1 MTRFADR
8 IRRWHG
14 KWAALLPILMV
25 EFVVVLGFGAL
36 LPVLPLYVVEHGVDI
51 PTLGL
56 ITAAWG
62 IAKLFSEPIFGY
74 IADRTSRKPIMVA
87 GLVLFGVFTAL
98 PLIFTAPLAL
108 FLLRLLAGA
117 SAGMYDPAARG
128 IIVDAT
134 EEGERGE
141 AFGLFAAFQ
150 MGGLLFGPVLGAF
163 GAALGGGYGFPFA
176 LTGGLALVSA
186 VYLAVALP
194 SGGVRRVGFAAGPVS
209 DRPGVVTGAEVAA
222 AGEPG
227 LVQAPMGHL
236 FNRLLLAALVMNL
249 GFALAIGVYE
259 VVWSLYLEMLGAS
272 IEWIGFTFTLFALP
286 VLFLSAYAGRLIDRH
301 GGLRFAVVGGLA
313 IAGCGILYA
322 LSTEP
327 VFPAL
332 VILIEATATAFV
344 APALYSLLASG
355 TPVGRSST
363 AQGIFGASTQVGII
377 VASLLAG
384 QLYAIDPRWPFL
396 AFVGGTTLAILLGLL
411 IAWGAQP
418 LSRTTAAAGACLV
431 LVAMLTGCTA
441 TPQAT
446 QLPAPSP
453 SAAGTA
459 GASEASPS
467 IDPSASAQATPP
479 GPPGSTEPVIPDPS
493 PTATATTYVVRP
505 GDSLTSIADRF
516 DVSVGQLLV
525 ANPEIQ
531 NADDIRSGDS
541 IIIPTPDAPT
551 SLPRADGISDAR
563 GDLLDLD
570 DQPTFATGAVDLTGL
585 GARLDAD
592 TIFLELRVGAPPPA
606 LSPDVEQIIYTVNI
620 DTTDDGEPD
629 FRLIASNALDATAD
643 YAASFTDLAIE
654 VTSPV
659 GSFPGTFEVAG
670 AALRF
675 GVLRSAL
682 GEPRQYAIAVTAERR
697 FFPGGVGDPE
707 VEAAVDRA
715 PDQQWPRANAR
726 WLEIGR

>member
-1 MTRFADR
+1 MTRVAQR
-8 IRRWHG
+8 IQRWHG
-14 KWAALLPILMV
+14 KWAALLPILVV

-62 IAKLFSEPIFGY
+62 IAKLFSEPVFGY
-74 IADRTSRKPIMVA
+74 IADRTSRKPIMVT
-87 GLVLFGVFTAL
+87 GLVLFGIFTAL

-194 SGGVRRVGFAAGPVS
+194 SGGVRRVGVAASAVS
-209 DRPGVVTGAEVAA
+209 DRPGVTQAEMSA
-222 AGEPG
+222 AGKPG
-227 LVQAPMGHL
+227 LIQAPIGHL
-236 FNRLLLAALVMNL
+236 FNRLLLAAVVMNL

-301 GGLRFAVVGGLA
+301 GGLRFVVVGGLA

-332 VILIEATATAFV
+332 VILVEATATAFV

-396 AFVGGTTLAILLGLL
+396 AFVGGTTVAIFLGLL
-411 IAWGAQP
+411 IAWGARP
-418 LSRTTAAAGACLV
+418 LSRATAASTASL
-431 LVAMLTGCTA
+431 MLIVILIGCTA
-441 TPQAT
+441 
-446 QLPAPSP
+446 APPPSQSP
-453 SAAGTA
+453 SSSPSVSETPAASG
-459 GASEASPS
+459 ASPS
-467 IDPSASAQATPP
+467 PTASSGTATPS
-479 GPPGSTEPVIPDPS
+479 GPSGSTKPVIPDPS
-493 PTATATTYVVRP
+493 PVATATAYVVEP
-505 GDSLTSIADRF
+505 GDSLSAIADRF
-516 DVSVGQLLV
+516 GVSVGQILA
-525 ANPEIQ
+525 ANPDIED
-531 NADDIRSGDS
+531 ADDIRSGDS
-541 IIIPTPDAPT
+541 IIIPTPDAPS
-551 SLPRADGISDAR
+551 SLPRADGISDAP

-592 TIFLELRVGAPPPA
+592 TIFLELLVIAPPPA
-606 LSPDVEQIIYTVNI
+606 LSPDVEQITYTVNI

-629 FRLIASNALDATAD
+629 FRLIASNALDPDAD
-643 YAASFTDLAIE
+643 YAASFIDLATE

-675 GVLRSAL
+675 EVLRSAL
-682 GEPRQYAIAVTAERR
+682 GDPRQYAIAVTAERR
-697 FFPGGVGDPE
+697 FFPGGVDDPE

-715 PDQQWPRANAR
+715 PDQQWPRVNAR

>member
-1 MTRFADR
+1 MTRVAQR

-14 KWAALLPILMV
+14 KWAALLPILVV

-62 IAKLFSEPIFGY
+62 IAKLFAEPIFGY

-87 GLVLFGVFTAL
+87 GLVLFGIFTAL

-108 FLLRLLAGA
+108 FLLRLAAGA

-163 GAALGGGYGFPFA
+163 GAAFGGGYGFPFA
-176 LTGGLALVSA
+176 LTGGLAIASA

-194 SGGVRRVGFAAGPVS
+194 AGRPRRVGSLVAAGAGPAAS
-209 DRPGVVTGAEVAA
+209 EASGAVTDVEVAGA
-222 AGEPG
+222 AEPAI
-227 LVQAPMGHL
+227 VQAPLSRL
-236 FNRLLLAALVMNL
+236 FNRLLLAAVVMNL

-286 VLFLSAYAGRLIDRH
+286 VLFLSAYAGRLVDRH

-313 IAGCGILYA
+313 IAACGVLYA

-327 VFPAL
+327 FFPAL

-355 TPVGRSST
+355 TPAGRSST

-396 AFVGGTTLAILLGLL
+396 AFVGGTTGAILLGLL
-411 IAWGAQP
+411 IC
-418 LSRTTAAAGACLV
+418 R
-431 LVAMLTGCTA
+431 
-441 TPQAT
+441 
-446 QLPAPSP
+446 
-453 SAAGTA
+453 
-459 GASEASPS
+459 
-467 IDPSASAQATPP
+467 
-479 GPPGSTEPVIPDPS
+479 
-493 PTATATTYVVRP
+493 
-505 GDSLTSIADRF
+505 
-516 DVSVGQLLV
+516 
-525 ANPEIQ
+525 
-531 NADDIRSGDS
+531 
-541 IIIPTPDAPT
+541 
-551 SLPRADGISDAR
+551 
-563 GDLLDLD
+563 
-570 DQPTFATGAVDLTGL
+570 
-585 GARLDAD
+585 GARP
-592 TIFLELRVGAPPPA
+592 ISRV
-606 LSPDVEQIIYTVNI
+606 
-620 DTTDDGEPD
+620 
-629 FRLIASNALDATAD
+629 ASVSAT
-643 YAASFTDLAIE
+643 S
-654 VTSPV
+654 
-659 GSFPGTFEVAG
+659 
-670 AALRF
+670 
-675 GVLRSAL
+675 
-682 GEPRQYAIAVTAERR
+682 
-697 FFPGGVGDPE
+697 
-707 VEAAVDRA
+707 
-715 PDQQWPRANAR
+715 
-726 WLEIGR
+726 

>member
-1 MTRFADR
+1 MTRVADR

-14 KWAALLPILMV
+14 KWAALLPILVV

-163 GAALGGGYGFPFA
+163 GAAFGGGYGFPFA

-194 SGGVRRVGFAAGPVS
+194 SGGVRRVGGPS
-209 DRPGVVTGAEVAA
+209 PAQGDDQGAVTEDEVAGA
-222 AGEPG
+222 VEPPI
-227 LVQAPMGHL
+227 VQAPLGHL
-236 FNRLLLAALVMNL
+236 FNRLLLAAVVMNL

-286 VLFLSAYAGRLIDRH
+286 VLFLSAYAGRLVDRH
-301 GGLRFAVVGGLA
+301 GGLLFAVVGGLV

-363 AQGIFGASTQVGII
+363 TQGIFGASTQVGII

-396 AFVGGTTLAILLGLL
+396 AFVGGTTIAILLGVL
-411 IAWGAQP
+411 IAWGARP
-418 LSRTTAAAGACLV
+418 LLRATAASAATLV
-431 LVAMLTGCTA
+431 LIVALAGCTA
-441 TPQAT
+441 APPPVP
-446 QLPAPSP
+446 LPSGTSSVSSAGPSSSPSSAPSAP
-453 SAAGTA
+453 
-459 GASEASPS
+459 ASSTASPE
-467 IDPSASAQATPP
+467 PSGSAVP
-479 GPPGSTEPVIPDPS
+479 EPS
-493 PTATATTYVVRP
+493 PVATATAYVVQP
-505 GDSLTSIADRF
+505 GDSLSSIATRF
-516 DVSVGQLLV
+516 GVSVGQILA
-525 ANPEIQ
+525 ANPEIE
-531 NADDIRSGDS
+531 NADAIRSGDR
-541 IIIPTPDAPT
+541 ITIPTPDAPT
-551 SLPRADGISDAR
+551 GLPRADGISDAP
-563 GDLLDLD
+563 GDLLDLE
-570 DQPTFATGAVDLTGL
+570 DQPTFATGAVDLSGL
-585 GARLDAD
+585 GARLDAE
-592 TIFLELRVGAPPPA
+592 TVFIELLVMAPPPA
-606 LSPDVEQIIYTVNI
+606 ASPDVEQISYTINI

-629 FRLIASNALDATAD
+629 FRLIASNAVDPSQD
-643 YAASFTDLAIE
+643 YAATLTDLATDA
-654 VTSPV
+654 TSPA
-659 GSFPGTFEVAG
+659 GGFPGTFEVDG

-675 GVLRSAL
+675 EVFRSVL
-682 GEPRQYAIAVTAERR
+682 GDPRGYAIAATAERR
-697 FFPGGVGDPE
+697 FSPGGVNDPA

-715 PDQQWPRANAR
+715 PDQQWPRVNAR

>member
-1 MTRFADR
+1 MSAMRILAAMTRVAQR

-14 KWAALLPILMV
+14 KWAALLPILVV

-62 IAKLFSEPIFGY
+62 IAKLFAEPLFGY

-87 GLVLFGVFTAL
+87 GLVLFGIFTAL

-108 FLLRLLAGA
+108 FLLRLAAGA

-163 GAALGGGYGFPFA
+163 GAAFGGGYGFPFA
-176 LTGGLALVSA
+176 LTGGLALASA

-194 SGGVRRVGFAAGPVS
+194 SGRPRRVGTTAA
-209 DRPGVVTGAEVAA
+209 AEVASGGASDGASDADVAGA
-222 AGEPG
+222 AEPAII
-227 LVQAPMGHL
+227 QAPLGQL
-236 FNRLLLAALVMNL
+236 INRLLVAAVVMNL

-272 IEWIGFTFTLFALP
+272 ITWIGFTFTLFALP
-286 VLFLSAYAGRLIDRH
+286 VLFLSAYAGRLVDRH
-301 GGLRFAVVGGLA
+301 GGLRFAVLGGLA
-313 IAGCGILYA
+313 IAGCGVLYA

-355 TPVGRSST
+355 TPAGRSST

-396 AFVGGTTLAILLGLL
+396 AFVGGTTGAILLGLF
-411 IAWGAQP
+411 IARGVRPHAGWRP
-418 LSRTTAAAGACLV
+418 AAEG
-431 LVAMLTGCTA
+431 
-441 TPQAT
+441 
-446 QLPAPSP
+446 
-453 SAAGTA
+453 SAAEG
-459 GASEASPS
+459 
-467 IDPSASAQATPP
+467 
-479 GPPGSTEPVIPDPS
+479 
-493 PTATATTYVVRP
+493 
-505 GDSLTSIADRF
+505 
-516 DVSVGQLLV
+516 
-525 ANPEIQ
+525 
-531 NADDIRSGDS
+531 
-541 IIIPTPDAPT
+541 
-551 SLPRADGISDAR
+551 
-563 GDLLDLD
+563 
-570 DQPTFATGAVDLTGL
+570 
-585 GARLDAD
+585 
-592 TIFLELRVGAPPPA
+592 
-606 LSPDVEQIIYTVNI
+606 
-620 DTTDDGEPD
+620 
-629 FRLIASNALDATAD
+629 
-643 YAASFTDLAIE
+643 
-654 VTSPV
+654 
-659 GSFPGTFEVAG
+659 
-670 AALRF
+670 
-675 GVLRSAL
+675 
-682 GEPRQYAIAVTAERR
+682 
-697 FFPGGVGDPE
+697 
-707 VEAAVDRA
+707 
-715 PDQQWPRANAR
+715 
-726 WLEIGR
+726 